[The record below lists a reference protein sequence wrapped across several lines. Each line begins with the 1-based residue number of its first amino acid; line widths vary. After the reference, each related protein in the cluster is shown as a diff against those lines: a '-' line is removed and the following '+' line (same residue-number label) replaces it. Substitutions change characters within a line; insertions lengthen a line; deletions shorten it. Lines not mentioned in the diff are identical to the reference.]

1 MFIGFRDMFG
11 RYIIN
16 TDNIESI
23 GEDRNMI
30 CDTYG
35 LNITMTS
42 GEMLEPEWTDETD
55 RDKMMSYLYGQLVQP
70 MLKIGDT
77 NRFFDVTE
85 L

>member
-1 MFIGFRDMFG
+1 MFIGIKDMFEN
-11 RYIIN
+11 YIIN

-23 GEDRNMI
+23 EEDNRAI
-30 CDTYG
+30 YDAYG

-42 GEMLEPEWTDETD
+42 GEEIVPEWEKESD

-70 MLKIGDT
+70 KLKIGEP